1 MSESTDL
8 TIVFPA
14 YQEEKRIGLTMETWG
29 KYLDAHYPGSEV
41 IVVTDGC
48 RDKTAEV
55 ARQSFESNS
64 SSCRLNLIE
73 LSENMG
79 KGNAVKVGML
89 AAQGKI
95 IVFTD
100 SDLSYDPQL
109 LNQFLKQINEG
120 ADLAI
125 AQREKKTQYPG
136 IGRRLLATAS
146 RALVGNFVVPGIRD
160 TQAGF
165 KVFTREAAQKL
176 FERAK
181 TKRFLFDLELLVI
194 AREHNCKIAKVYVDW
209 TDREGSTVRIIFD
222 TMRSAR
228 DLMLIYWR
236 KLIGA
241 YKP

>member
-1 MSESTDL
+1 MSEPPAL

-14 YQEEKRIGLTMETWG
+14 YQEEKRIGLTMETWA
-29 KYLDAHYPGSEV
+29 KYLDAHHPGSEV
-41 IVVTDGC
+41 VVVTDGC
-48 RDKTAEV
+48 RDETARV
-55 ARQSFESNS
+55 ARETFKSE
-64 SSCRLNLIE
+64 SCRLNLIE
-73 LSENMG
+73 LTENQG

-89 AAQGKI
+89 AAQGQT

-100 SDLSYDPQL
+100 SDLSYEPEL
-109 LNQFLKQINEG
+109 LDQFLEKLRSG
-120 ADLAI
+120 ADLVI

-136 IGRRLLATAS
+136 LGRRILATLS
-146 RALVGNFVVPGIRD
+146 RFLVGNFVVPGIRD

-181 TKRFLFDLELLVI
+181 TKRFLFDLEILVI
-194 AREHNCKIAKVYVDW
+194 AREHHCKIEKVYVDW
-209 TDREGSTVRIIFD
+209 TDREGSTVRIFLD

-228 DLMLIYWR
+228 DLLLIYLR

-241 YKP
+241 YK